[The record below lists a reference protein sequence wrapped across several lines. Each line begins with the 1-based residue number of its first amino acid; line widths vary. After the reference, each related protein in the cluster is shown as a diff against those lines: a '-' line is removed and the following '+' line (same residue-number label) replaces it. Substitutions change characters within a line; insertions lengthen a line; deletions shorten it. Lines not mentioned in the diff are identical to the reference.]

1 MPDNDTILA
10 LVHEGWDHLK
20 RQRPVAA
27 WASWRRALRLEPEQ
41 KAATHALHVLA
52 NAGDLPLAAR
62 IEYRFLTTA
71 DDARRARWD
80 GAFRGRD
87 LEDLA
92 VAAGAFAGLAE
103 ADPLDA
109 RARFNQGLC
118 LAWMGRNAEAVAA
131 LDLAIMALAID
142 EPGTAVDAWTL
153 AEVLRQG
160 AGAERLADDLNHVVT
175 IAWTPGDDP
184 ADFLDHRPD
193 VRAVDN
199 PIDPLTGRPELSEA
213 RLYEWLDRPIA
224 AEPVFEAVAS
234 FADLRRVR
242 ATVVRLP
249 GSVRLS
255 GTDPVLLEETFAEVA
270 HRVADRIASASR
282 SATPLPLAFL
292 DAAVWAIRMPPGLD
306 DEARGRL
313 NRSAVERYYEAA
325 WLVRPRQGLGG
336 LAPVEA
342 GRLASE
348 GDVLA
353 RVRLE
358 AVVRLREQ
366 LGERPTTAA
375 LYQGYP
381 FDRLRRRLGLAPTDP
396 DTVDPLD
403 ATSMSGPE
411 LDALDP
417 ETLDDVTLA
426 DAYESAAALGDD
438 ARTAR
443 FGAPLSAREP
453 SSLIRLDR
461 RALFATLV
469 RSELASGSTEG
480 AMARLD
486 RAEAV
491 DLALDSGRDRATY
504 ETWRAEVYVRVG
516 QAAEAVAVYR
526 RLAEGSPGPSIPLD
540 AAETL
545 LDAGFEAE
553 GEALAREAL
562 DRAEAS
568 GDDAAVERV
577 KAILL
582 GEL

>member
-1 MPDNDTILA
+1 MADHDPILA
-10 LVHEGWDHLK
+10 LVHEGWEHLR

-27 WASWRRALRLEPEQ
+27 WASWRRALRLEPEH
-41 KAATHALHVLA
+41 KAAAHALHVLA
-52 NAGDLPLAAR
+52 NAADLPLAAQ
-62 IEYRFLTTA
+62 IEYRFLTTT

-80 GAFRGRD
+80 AAFRGRD

-92 VAAGAFAGLAE
+92 VAAGAFAELAE

-109 RARFNQGLC
+109 RARFNQGIC
-118 LAWMGRNAEAVAA
+118 LAWMGRNADAVAA
-131 LDLAIMALAID
+131 LDLAVGALAAV
-142 EPGTAVDAWTL
+142 EPGTAVDAQTL

-160 AGAERLADDLNHVVT
+160 AGAEPLADDLNHVVT
-175 IAWTPGDDP
+175 IAWSPGDDP
-184 ADFLDHRPD
+184 ADFLDRRAD

-213 RLYEWLDRPIA
+213 RLYEWLDRPLE
-224 AEPVFEAVAS
+224 AEASPEIVAT

-242 ATVVRLP
+242 ATVVRLQ
-249 GSVRLS
+249 GSLRLS
-255 GTDPVLLEETFAEVA
+255 GTDPVLLEEILAEVA
-270 HRVADRIASASR
+270 HRVAGRVASAGR

-325 WLVRPRQGLGG
+325 WLARPRQGLGG
-336 LAPVEA
+336 LSPVEA
-342 GRLASE
+342 GRLAGA
-348 GDVLA
+348 GDPVA
-353 RVRLE
+353 RIRLE
-358 AVVRLREQ
+358 GVVRLREQ

-396 DTVDPLD
+396 DAVDPLD
-403 ATSMSGPE
+403 AASMSGPE

-417 ETLDDVTLA
+417 ETLDDYTLA
-426 DAYESAAALGDD
+426 DAYESATALGDD
-438 ARTAR
+438 TRTAR
-443 FGAPLSAREP
+443 FAAPLSARDP
-453 SSLIRLDR
+453 ASLGRLDR

-469 RSELASGSTEG
+469 RSELANGSIEG

-486 RAEAV
+486 RAQAV
-491 DLALDSGRDRATY
+491 DLALHSGRDRATY

-516 QAAEAVAVYR
+516 RAAEAVAAYR
-526 RLAEGSPGPSIPLD
+526 GLAEGSPGSAIALD

-553 GEALAREAL
+553 GQMLAREAL
-562 DRAEAS
+562 DRAEAL
-568 GDDAAVERV
+568 GDDTAVERL